1 MRLLLH
7 HQLISFFPFII
18 QAFIS
23 HSSEKYFCCFF
34 LFCFVIV
41 CFVCMCFNKENSLKN
56 VLPPLPL
63 LPVSDINRGIIR
75 H

>member
-23 HSSEKYFCCFF
+23 HSSEKYFCFF